1 MRLKPIESWE
11 VSAAR
16 LAAEAFVVAVLCG
29 AFLWPFRLYGFDLI
43 DEGTQLAQI
52 ERVASGAR
60 PYVDFETGYTPL
72 YFAFEAWLFDLG
84 GGTIVAIRTFGVILQ
99 AVLVGG
105 LFASV
110 RAWAG
115 PQLASAVAAL
125 FVAFFL
131 PVSLR
136 TGAPFNIPYPGW
148 LAAPAAL
155 AVQVMVS
162 RVSARRIRRRDLVL
176 FASGALAGVAFSV
189 KPNSGLLVL
198 AGAALALS
206 PSWSPRR
213 PLDRLLSAALRLGA
227 VVATAVLLAPGFGY
241 GYAIA
246 LLVPVALAAWRT
258 APAFED
264 GDAALRQL
272 GALAAGFV
280 VVVGT
285 WLVPLARR
293 IGTEG
298 VLRQVLLLDGS
309 VVDAY
314 LLAFEPPALPTV
326 ALALGAVVAWTVRG
340 RGRLLPFVLVTTGV
354 VVALLGG
361 ALGARLAAENVLLWL
376 GPIVLVL
383 GLIDGAALAR
393 WPRER
398 AALAFLAVYSLQLFP
413 RPDSIHVAM
422 GGAPLALGAAL
433 VWRRYERAWREATG
447 GPGAV
452 AWAALF
458 AALVLAVG
466 RAAPAWIPRVSEGA
480 ETLALGA
487 RAPVEV
493 VARHTSHYDRAAK
506 LVTEVGA
513 RSRPGEA
520 VFGFPDIAGIG
531 FLAARP
537 QPYYYL
543 YFVPGRPGRAGEARA
558 IARLEEVAPPV
569 AITCPPHVEAF
580 SEAPAYFARL
590 GDHLRGAYAPAAEV
604 EGCIVHLR
612 R

>member
-1 MRLKPIESWE
+1 MRLRPIESWE

-16 LAAEAFVVAVLCG
+16 LAVEAFAVALLCG

-72 YFAFEAWLFDLG
+72 YFALEAWLLDAG

-99 AVLVGG
+99 ATLVGG

-125 FVAFFL
+125 FVAFLL

-162 RVSARRIRRRDLVL
+162 RVSARRIRRRDLVI
-176 FASGALAGVAFSV
+176 FASGALAGLAFSV
-189 KPNSGLLVL
+189 KPNSGLFVL

-206 PSWSPRR
+206 PSWSSER
-213 PLDRLLSAALRLGA
+213 PLDRAVSAALRLVA
-227 VVATAVLLAPGFGY
+227 VGATAVLLSPGFGQ
-241 GYAIA
+241 GYALA
-246 LLVPVALAAWRT
+246 LFVPVVLAAWRT

-272 GALAAGFV
+272 GALGAGFV

-285 WLVPLARR
+285 WLVPLAGR
-293 IGTEG
+293 IGIDG
-298 VLRQVLLLDGS
+298 VLRKVLLLDGS

-326 ALALGAVVAWTVRG
+326 ALAVGALVAWTVRG
-340 RGRLLPFVLVTTGV
+340 RGRLLPLVLATT
-354 VVALLGG
+354 VA
-361 ALGARLAAENVLLWL
+361 AVAILGARMGARVAAENVVLWL
-376 GPIVLVL
+376 GPIALVL
-383 GLIDGAALAR
+383 GLSDAAGLAR

-422 GGAPLALGAAL
+422 GGAPLALGVAL
-433 VWRRYERAWREATG
+433 VWRRYERTWREATG
-447 GPGAV
+447 GPAAV
-452 AWAALF
+452 AWVALLVALGLAA
-458 AALVLAVG
+458 G
-466 RAAPAWIPRVSEGA
+466 RAAPAWVPRVSEGA
-480 ETLALGA
+480 EALALGE

-493 VARHTSHYDRAAK
+493 IARHASHYDRAAK
-506 LVTEVGA
+506 LVAEVRARAGA
-513 RSRPGEA
+513 GEP

-543 YFVPGRPGRAGEARA
+543 YFVPGRPDRVGEASA
-558 IARLEEVAPPV
+558 IARLEEVAPSL

-580 SEAPAYFARL
+580 SEAPVYFSRL

-604 EGCIVHLR
+604 EGCVVHLR